1 MREYKIN
8 LLWDKD
14 TSVWIAT
21 STDEDISGLIL
32 ESDSLDALIERI
44 KIVVP
49 ELIELNEKQNQTT
62 INIVFDMKRCHETK
76 RNNPSFLRY

>member
-14 TSVWIAT
+14 TSVWVAT
-21 STDEDISGLIL
+21 SMDEEISGLIL

-62 INIVFDMKRCHETK
+62 INIVFDMKRSEMVV
-76 RNNPSFLRY
+76 L